1 MTDPVVDGI
10 DISVVLCM
18 CICASAR
25 SIVHDV
31 GSTLLGQ
38 GMDGTENDRRQ

>member
-1 MTDPVVDGI
+1 MTDLMVDGT

-31 GSTLLGQ
+31 GSTLLGR
-38 GMDGTENDRRQ
+38 GMGGTENDRRQ